1 MAEITASLVKAL
13 REKSGVG
20 MMDCKKALQE
30 TAGDMEAAID
40 WLRAK
45 GLSKAAKKADR
56 IAAEGVV
63 AVSVRIDGA
72 GMTAA
77 AIELNAETDFVARNE
92 GFQTAAR
99 KIAQA
104 ALDVD
109 GDVAALRAAPFEGA
123 TVADSVTHLIA
134 TIGENML
141 LRRTARF
148 SVAQGAIG
156 AYVHGAVPGAADL
169 GRIGVLVAV
178 EGAGDQG
185 VLREL
190 GRNIALHAAATSPL
204 SLSVDDLDPAAV
216 ERERAI
222 FTEQSIASGKPP
234 SVAEKMVEGRI
245 RKFYEEAV
253 LLKQAYVR
261 DPAITIEGLVAQTAK
276 QLGSPVKVVGFARLA
291 LGEGV
296 EKEAGD
302 FAAEVASMAG
312 TNQGPAPA
320 DGTDPK
326 VESAS
331 RLLDLEQD

>member
-1 MAEITASLVKAL
+1 MAEVTAALVKAL

-56 IAAEGVV
+56 VAAEGIV
-63 AVSVRIDGA
+63 AVAVRGEAA

-77 AIELNAETDFVARNE
+77 VIELNAETDFVARNE
-92 GFQTAAR
+92 TFQAAAR
-99 KIAQA
+99 NIAKA

-109 GDVAALRAAPFEGA
+109 GDVEALRASPFEGA
-123 TVADSVTHLIA
+123 TVGDAVTGLVA
-134 TIGENML
+134 TIGENMV
-141 LRRTARF
+141 LRRSARF
-148 SVAQGAIG
+148 CVSPGAIG
-156 AYVHGAVPGAADL
+156 AYVHGAVAGAPDL

-178 EGAGDQG
+178 EGEGDQET
-185 VLREL
+185 LREL
-190 GRNIALHAAATSPL
+190 GRNIALHAAATAPL
-204 SLSVDDLDPAAV
+204 SLSVEDLDPAAV

-276 QLGSPVKVVGFARLA
+276 QLGSPVKVVGFARIA

-296 EKEAGD
+296 DKGTSD
-302 FAAEVASMAG
+302 FAADVAAMTGA
-312 TNQGPAPA
+312 N
-320 DGTDPK
+320 
-326 VESAS
+326 
-331 RLLDLEQD
+331 

>member
-1 MAEITASLVKAL
+1 MAEVTATLVKAL

-30 TAGDMEAAID
+30 TGGDMEAAID

-56 IAAEGVV
+56 VAAEGIV
-63 AVSVRIDGA
+63 AVASRVDGP

-92 GFQTAAR
+92 TFQAAAR
-99 KIAQA
+99 NIARA

-109 GDVAALRAAPFEGA
+109 GGVDALRAAPFEGA
-123 TVADSVTHLIA
+123 TVGDAVTHLVG
-134 TIGENML
+134 TIGENMV
-141 LRRTARF
+141 LRRAARF
-148 SVAQGAIG
+148 SVSPGAIG
-156 AYVHGAVPGAADL
+156 AYVHGAVAGAPDL

-178 EGAGDQG
+178 EGEGDQTT
-185 VLREL
+185 LREL
-190 GRNIALHAAATSPL
+190 GRNIALHAAATAPL

-276 QLGSPVKVVGFARLA
+276 QLGSPVKIVGFARLA

-296 EKEAGD
+296 EKETSD
-302 FAAEVASMAG
+302 FAADVAAMTGA
-312 TNQGPAPA
+312 T
-320 DGTDPK
+320 
-326 VESAS
+326 
-331 RLLDLEQD
+331 

>member
-1 MAEITASLVKAL
+1 MAEVTATQVKAL
-13 REKSGVG
+13 RERSGVG
-20 MMDCKKALQE
+20 MMDCKRALQE
-30 TAGDMEAAID
+30 TGGDMEAAID

-56 IAAEGVV
+56 VAAEGIV
-63 AVSVRIDGA
+63 AVVSRVDGH

-77 AIELNAETDFVARNE
+77 VIELNAETDFVARNE
-92 GFQTAAR
+92 TFQATAR
-99 KIAQA
+99 SIAKA
-104 ALDVD
+104 ALDVE
-109 GDVAALRAAPFEGA
+109 GDVEALRAAPFGGA
-123 TVADSVTHLIA
+123 TIAESVTDLVA
-134 TIGENML
+134 TIGENMV
-141 LRRTARF
+141 LRRSARF
-148 SVAQGAIG
+148 SVSPGAIG
-156 AYVHGAVPGAADL
+156 AYVHGAVAGAPDL

-178 EGAGDQG
+178 AGEGDQET
-185 VLREL
+185 LCEL
-190 GRNIALHAAATSPL
+190 ARNIALHAAATAPL

-276 QLGSPVKVVGFARLA
+276 QIGSPVEVVGFARIA

-296 EKEAGD
+296 EKETSD
-302 FAAEVASMAG
+302 FAADVAAMTAA
-312 TNQGPAPA
+312 T
-320 DGTDPK
+320 
-326 VESAS
+326 
-331 RLLDLEQD
+331 

>member
-1 MAEITASLVKAL
+1 MAEITATLVKAL

-30 TAGDMEAAID
+30 NDGDMEAAID

-56 IAAEGVV
+56 VAAEGVV
-63 AVSVRIDGA
+63 ALTVRKDGA

-77 AIELNAETDFVARNE
+77 VIELNAETDFVARNE
-92 GFQTAAR
+92 GFQGVAR
-99 KIAQA
+99 KIAAA
-104 ALDVD
+104 ALDVA
-109 GDVAALRAAPFEGA
+109 GDVEALRAAPLDGA
-123 TVADSVTHLIA
+123 TVADAVTHLIA
-134 TIGENML
+134 TIGENMM
-141 LRRTARF
+141 LRRSARF
-148 SVAQGAIG
+148 SVGQGAVG
-156 AYVHGAVPGAADL
+156 AYIHGAAAGATDL

-178 EGAGDQG
+178 EGAGDQET
-185 VLREL
+185 LREL

-222 FTEQSIASGKPP
+222 FTEQSLASGKPA

-261 DPAITIEGLVAQTAK
+261 DPAITIEQLVDQTAK
-276 QLGSPVKVVGFARLA
+276 QVGSPIKVVGFARFA

-296 EKEAGD
+296 AKETGD
-302 FAAEVASMAG
+302 FAAEVAAMTSG
-312 TNQGPAPA
+312 
-320 DGTDPK
+320 
-326 VESAS
+326 S
-331 RLLDLEQD
+331 

>member
-1 MAEITASLVKAL
+1 MVDITATLVKAL

-30 TAGDMEAAID
+30 TDGDMESAID

-63 AVSVRIDGA
+63 AIATRVDGA

-77 AIELNAETDFVARNE
+77 VIELNAETDFVARNE
-92 GFQTAAR
+92 GFQAAAR
-99 KIAQA
+99 NIATA
-104 ALDVD
+104 SLDVE
-109 GDVAALRAAPFEGA
+109 GDIDALRAAPFEGA
-123 TVADSVTHLIA
+123 TVADAVTSLVA

-141 LRRTARF
+141 LRRRARLTV
-148 SVAQGAIG
+148 SPGAVG
-156 AYVHGAVPGAADL
+156 AYIHGAVAGATDV

-178 EGAGDQG
+178 EGAGDQA

-190 GRNIALHAAATSPL
+190 GRNIALHAAATAPL
-204 SLSVDDLDPAAV
+204 SLTDEDLDPAAV

-276 QLGSPVKVVGFARLA
+276 ELGSAVKVVGFARFA

-296 EKEAGD
+296 EKETSD
-302 FAAEVASMAG
+302 FAAEVASMSG
-312 TNQGPAPA
+312 
-320 DGTDPK
+320 
-326 VESAS
+326 VS
-331 RLLDLEQD
+331 